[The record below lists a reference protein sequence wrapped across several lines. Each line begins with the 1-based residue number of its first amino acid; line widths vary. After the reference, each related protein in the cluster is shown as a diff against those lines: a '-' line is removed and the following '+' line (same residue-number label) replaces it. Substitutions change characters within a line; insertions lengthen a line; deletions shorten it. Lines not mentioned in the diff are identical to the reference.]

1 MRSVGIFEAKTHFSA
16 LVEAARDGE
25 TIVITRNGKPVAQM
39 VPMPTSDEEALQAMD
54 RILSTR
60 GKLRGI
66 SVRELIPTP
75 FRVEVQNALLQ
86 AIRRNR
92 LKRATVE
99 ARLLDLDNLR
109 LSVDPVESLPFSR
122 GFILAERFRLSA
134 YDAVYPE
141 LAVRTKRLL
150 MTVDDALRSAASTM
164 NVLWQPSTA

>member
-1 MRSVGIFEAKTHFSA
+1 MAESVARFGAAIPA
-16 LVEAARDGE
+16 L
-25 TIVITRNGKPVAQM
+25 
-39 VPMPTSDEEALQAMD
+39 
-54 RILSTR
+54 
-60 GKLRGI
+60 
-66 SVRELIPTP
+66 

-109 LSVDPVESLPFSR
+109 LSVDPVEATLPFSR

-134 YDAVYPE
+134 YDAVYLE

-150 MTVDDALRSAASTM
+150 MTRDDALRSAASTM